1 MADAIAPAQFSVIN
15 YEKDGEKI
23 SATKQGT
30 TVTLVGDKNGTRQ
43 MPIQDFV
50 QNELP
55 NAKDIKLEKSPEQD
69 TVEIGTS
76 TKQTIDITNEVPK
89 TEPEKQNNTD
99 KKLDVTV

>member
-1 MADAIAPAQFSVIN
+1 MADAIAPAQFSTIN
-15 YEKDGEKI
+15 YIKDGEKI

-43 MPIQDFV
+43 MPLQDFV

-89 TEPEKQNNTD
+89 TEPEIQNNTD

>member
-69 TVEIGTS
+69 TVKIGTS

-89 TEPEKQNNTD
+89 TEPEIQNNTD